1 MAEGLRLLGC
11 SIRVP
16 DLERARA
23 FYSGTLGFASRD
35 LHGDVVVLP
44 GKLPV
49 FLERVPPGPVPA
61 LDQARTLLM
70 LQVHSLARA
79 AEWFAKNNIPL
90 VTGAANPLAIGVVDC
105 FRDPFGNIHSFV
117 ELANPPKQ
125 EWREPHIYNVGQR
138 LPISAIPEARRIY
151 SDVLG
156 FPVRT
161 DRYYPPALPMMNPDG
176 SFAFVIY
183 DKPSFLS
190 DFRAKAALYPNE
202 NGCLLVF
209 ETADVASFRQYLQS
223 RAPRLRITRIED
235 FALGRRMALIDN
247 AGIASEIW
255 ELGSER
261 ARAEVNSA

>member
-23 FYSGTLGFASRD
+23 FYSGMLGFGSKD
-35 LHGDVVVLP
+35 LGDGFVVLP

-49 FLERVPPGPVPA
+49 FLERVPPGPIPA
-61 LDQARTLLM
+61 TDQARTLLM
-70 LQVHSLARA
+70 LQVHSLAQA
-79 AEWFAKNNIPL
+79 AKWFAKNNIPL
-90 VTGAANPLAIGVVDC
+90 VTGAANPLAIGIVDC

-117 ELANPPKQ
+117 ELAHPPEE
-125 EWREPHIYNVGQR
+125 EWREPAIYNVGQR
-138 LPISAIPEARRIY
+138 LPISAVPEARRIY
-151 SDVLG
+151 SDILG

-183 DKPSFLS
+183 DKPAFLS
-190 DFRAKAALYPNE
+190 DFRAKAALYPAE

-209 ETADVASFRQYLQS
+209 QTADVASFRRFLQS
-223 RAPRLRITRIED
+223 RAPRLRVTEVED
-235 FALGRRMALIDN
+235 FALGRRMAFIDN

-255 ELGSER
+255 EL
-261 ARAEVNSA
+261 SAALA

>member
-1 MAEGLRLLGC
+1 MTDGGGLRLLGC

-16 DLERARA
+16 DLELAHS
-23 FYSGTLGFASRD
+23 FYCGKLGFQPVAVND
-35 LHGDVVVLP
+35 GIIELGGALP
-44 GKLPV
+44 I

-61 LDQARTLLM
+61 TDQARTLLM
-70 LQVHSLARA
+70 LQVRDFTA
-79 AEWFAKNNIPL
+79 ASSWFRDNQIPL

-117 ELANPPKQ
+117 QLDDPSGRE
-125 EWREPHIYNVGQR
+125 RSEPHVYNVGQR
-138 LPISAIPEARRIY
+138 MPISAIPEARRIY

-156 FPVRT
+156 FGVRT

-176 SFAFVIY
+176 TFAFVNY
-183 DKPSFLS
+183 DKPSFLD
-190 DFRAKAALYPNE
+190 DFRSKAALYPAE

-209 ETADVASFRQYLQS
+209 ETRDIAQYRNYLLA
-223 RAPRLRITRIED
+223 RAPRLRMTGVED

-255 ELGSER
+255 ELA
-261 ARAEVNSA
+261 ARSR